1 MSRLSPRS
9 PFALRV
15 PFLLMALVVLACV
28 PRPGPSSLGR
38 AARPVVVSEARPRA
52 ERHLVVKI
60 DRTDLPQDG
69 LLTVWM
75 EPRLSS
81 GTRCPNQGP
90 ARDFAVRMR
99 VRAEG
104 SQAIGSEQVLLG
116 CVDLPARRIAWAA
129 LATQGRQLDLHA
141 SFERSGKVE
150 GDVRVEWRL
159 EAELSG
165 QGTLP
170 SNRGVTI
177 AETDE

>member
-1 MSRLSPRS
+1 MARFSPRS
-9 PFALRV
+9 LFALALPFAPFAL
-15 PFLLMALVVLACV
+15 LALACI
-28 PRPGPSSLGR
+28 PRPGPASLGR
-38 AARPVVVSEARPRA
+38 AARAVVVSEARPRA
-52 ERHLVVKI
+52 ERHLVIKI

-81 GTRCPNQGP
+81 GTRCPSQGP

-104 SQAIGSEQVLLG
+104 SQALGSEQILLG

-141 SFERSGKVE
+141 TFERSGNVE

>member
-1 MSRLSPRS
+1 MPRLAPRS
-9 PFALRV
+9 LLALALA
-15 PFLLMALVVLACV
+15 LLPALACT

-38 AARPVVVSEARPRA
+38 SAKPVVISEARPRA
-52 ERHLVVKI
+52 SRHLIIKV
-60 DRTDLPQDG
+60 DRDNLPQDA

-75 EPRLSS
+75 EPHLSS
-81 GTRCPNQGP
+81 GARCPSRGP

-99 VRAEG
+99 VQAEG

-116 CVDLPARRIAWAA
+116 CVDLPARRIAWAP
-129 LATQGRQLDLHA
+129 LVTQGRQLDLHA
-141 SFERSGKVE
+141 AFERSGKVE

-177 AETDE
+177 AEADE